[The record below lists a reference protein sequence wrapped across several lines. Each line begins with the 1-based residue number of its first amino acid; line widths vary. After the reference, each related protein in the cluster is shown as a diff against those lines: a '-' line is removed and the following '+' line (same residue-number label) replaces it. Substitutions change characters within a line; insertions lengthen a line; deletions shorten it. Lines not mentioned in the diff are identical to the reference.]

1 MKMEIL
7 LEKPRTY
14 YSYEEFVKL
23 TESLLAE
30 NKTTGT
36 NHSEAYL
43 DYTRMNLQRMNRV
56 YKTTKIN
63 EDLIEKTKS
72 IKGRYQFLVLVEAWC
87 GDVPQNFPVFA
98 RISELSDNFELRGIL
113 RDENLDIMDQH
124 LAYGGRGIPK
134 LIIIDQD
141 SKAVVGEWGPRPFP
155 AQKMVLD
162 YKALEGDKPPYTEFV
177 KTIQMW
183 YAKDRTQTLQS
194 EILVLLQALA

>member
-1 MKMEIL
+1 MKMETL

-23 TESLLAE
+23 TETLLAE

-56 YKTTKIN
+56 YKTTQIN
-63 EDLIEKTKS
+63 ADLAGKVAS
-72 IKGRYQFLVLVEAWC
+72 LKGSYQFLVLVEAWC
-87 GDVPQNFPVFA
+87 GDVPQNLPVLA
-98 RISELSDNFELRGIL
+98 KIAELSDNIELRAIL

-134 LIIIDQD
+134 LIVIDQATK
-141 SKAVVGEWGPRPFP
+141 SVVAEWGPRPFP

-162 YKALEGDKPPYTEFV
+162 YKAIEKEKPAYSEFV
-177 KTIQMW
+177 KTVQMW
-183 YAKDRTQTLQS
+183 YAKDRTQTLQM
-194 EILVLLQALA
+194 EILEILLPLA

>member
-1 MKMEIL
+1 METL

-23 TESLLAE
+23 TEDLLAE

-43 DYTRMNLQRMNRV
+43 DYTRLNLQRMNRV

-63 EDLIEKTKS
+63 EDLKEKMTS
-72 IKGRYQFLVLVEAWC
+72 IQGRYQFLVLVEAWC
-87 GDVPQNFPVFA
+87 GDVPQNFPVLA
-98 RISELSDNFELRGIL
+98 KIAELSDNIELRGIL
-113 RDENLDIMDQH
+113 RDENLDIMDSY

-134 LIIIDQD
+134 LIIFEQD
-141 SKAVVGEWGPRPFP
+141 SKTVVGEWGPRPFP

-162 YKALEGDKPPYTEFV
+162 YKAIEGDKPAYSEFV
-177 KTIQMW
+177 KTVQMW
-183 YAKDRTQTLQS
+183 YAKDRTQTLQR
-194 EILVLLQALA
+194 EILELLKALA